1 MMSFWFVD
9 DCLSLSDTQPASQT
23 DFQSFMHLFL
33 ALLSHNY
40 VCDGLL
46 VRSPTR
52 RRKTT
57 KEWKK
62 SITNRHT
69 IYDWMISIVGA
80 WFLCTL
86 YSWTFNCAKSHK
98 ALNISNKH
106 CRCVKTTNSTEKNI
120 ECHFVIWNSN
130 KKEQSKSSTKSMLHN
145 SMDDL
150 KFTHGWERLQLLLTN
165 SGREL
170 RNLKHL
176 NQKRKN

>member
-1 MMSFWFVD
+1 MFTSLCDFSGAQWIDNEFHNLCNMSSEHVTNAPCVYLWCHFGLWMIV
-9 DCLSLSDTQPASQT
+9 CLFQTLSQPASQP

-69 IYDWMISIVGA
+69 IYDRMISIVGA

-130 KKEQSKSSTKSMLHN
+130 KKKQSKSSTK
-145 SMDDL
+145 
-150 KFTHGWERLQLLLTN
+150 
-165 SGREL
+165 
-170 RNLKHL
+170 
-176 NQKRKN
+176 